1 MAFELLKVGARFP
14 SWEAV
19 EAVIKELE
27 EVNFFPLRFG
37 DKKSISSYNLKNEVF
52 ISNSLILLVNNKSF
66 Y

>member
-37 DKKSISSYNLKNEVF
+37 DKKSISSYNKTVF
-52 ISNSLILLVNNKSF
+52 IVLSCLSKI
-66 Y
+66 

>member
-37 DKKSISSYNLKNEVF
+37 DKKSISSYNKAVF
-52 ISNSLILLVNNKSF
+52 IVLSCLSKI
-66 Y
+66 